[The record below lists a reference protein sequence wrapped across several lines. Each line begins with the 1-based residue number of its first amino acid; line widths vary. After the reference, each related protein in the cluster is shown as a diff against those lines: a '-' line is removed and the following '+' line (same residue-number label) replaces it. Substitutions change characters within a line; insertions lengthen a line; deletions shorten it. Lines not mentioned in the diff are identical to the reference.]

1 MKFQVEFTDR
11 RFVTVAV
18 EAQSEAEALVLARSG
33 WHDMADKVE
42 WEEEPAVIT
51 AVPQPTPEPVLEPQP
66 C

>member
-18 EAQSEAEALVLARSG
+18 EAQSEAEALLLARRG
-33 WHDMADKVE
+33 WRDMADKVE

-51 AVPQPTPEPVLEPQP
+51 AVPQLTPEPVLEPQP

>member
-11 RFVTVAV
+11 RYVTVAI
-18 EAQSEAEALVLARSG
+18 EAGSEAEALLLARRS
-33 WHDMADKVE
+33 WRDMADRVE

-51 AVPQPTPEPVLEPQP
+51 AVPTPALQPVLETQP

>member
-11 RFVTVAV
+11 RYVTVAV
-18 EAQSEAEALVLARSG
+18 EAQTETEALMLARRG
-33 WHDMADKVE
+33 WHIMAEKVE

-51 AVPQPTPEPVLEPQP
+51 AVPTPAPEPVLEMQA